1 MAKFNICS
9 DQTFHSTKGKRMA
22 SMRPRLAY
30 FYHLK
35 RGILQAIHE
44 NGPAAAASS
53 SKVWSEG
60 WSREVTLAAYLA
72 AVEKMIEALA
82 SLRDFER
89 EPLTKE
95 EEEDLHSIWR
105 LEEALAARISDEQ

>member
-1 MAKFNICS
+1 
-9 DQTFHSTKGKRMA
+9 MA
-22 SMRPRLAY
+22 SPRLAY
-30 FYHLK
+30 FYRLK
-35 RGILQAIHE
+35 KGILQEIHE
-44 NGPAAAASS
+44 NGPAASASA
-53 SKVWSEG
+53 SKAWSEG

-72 AVEKMIEALA
+72 AVEKMIEAMA

-105 LEEALAARISDEQ
+105 LEEALAAHMSDK